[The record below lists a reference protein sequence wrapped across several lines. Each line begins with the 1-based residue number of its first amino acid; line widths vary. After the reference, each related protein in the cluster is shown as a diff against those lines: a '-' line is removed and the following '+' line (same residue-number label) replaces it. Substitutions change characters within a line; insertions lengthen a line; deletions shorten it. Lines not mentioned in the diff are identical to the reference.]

1 MSIILI
7 TGGNKGLGYEAARR
21 LIKLGHKVYIGC
33 RDKKRGKQAADELG
47 AKMVV
52 LDVTDTKS
60 IKNAAN
66 IIEKE
71 EGYIDVLINN
81 AGISGGFLKPE
92 DVTAEDM
99 KKVYETNVFGIVGVT
114 NAFIPLLRKSDNPVI
129 VNVSS
134 GLGSFGTV
142 TDSTKEESKINSL
155 TYCSSK
161 AAVSM
166 ITLQYAK
173 GLPDIKVN
181 CADPGA
187 TATDL
192 NGGRGKQTVTEGTDA
207 IIQLATIGKDGPS
220 GIFMNREG
228 KMPW

>member
-1 MSIILI
+1 MIEIAY
-7 TGGNKGLGYEAARR
+7 NQNQNHR
-21 LIKLGHKVYIGC
+21 LSRWFICSSKFRFFSEKLHC
-33 RDKKRGKQAADELG
+33 
-47 AKMVV
+47 
-52 LDVTDTKS
+52 
-60 IKNAAN
+60 NAAN

-142 TDSTKEESKINSL
+142 TDSTKEEKKENLDCEL
-155 TYCSSK
+155 TPNDTILSEYYK
-161 AAVSM
+161 
-166 ITLQYAK
+166 
-173 GLPDIKVN
+173 
-181 CADPGA
+181 
-187 TATDL
+187 
-192 NGGRGKQTVTEGTDA
+192 KQE
-207 IIQLATIGKDGPS
+207 
-220 GIFMNREG
+220 
-228 KMPW
+228 